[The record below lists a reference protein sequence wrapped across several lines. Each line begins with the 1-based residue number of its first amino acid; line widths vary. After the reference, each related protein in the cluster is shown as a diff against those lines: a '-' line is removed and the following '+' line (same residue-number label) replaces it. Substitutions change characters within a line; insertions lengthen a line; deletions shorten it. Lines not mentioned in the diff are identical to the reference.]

1 VNFDISFDG
10 AIQVTLAGLATGSVY
25 ALLLLGILIVFR
37 VSKAVN
43 FSQGQLG
50 MIAAYVAW
58 ALFTNG
64 VMPIWLALLVGTIL
78 AAGLALVID
87 RVFIERL
94 ARRGSLEGQDLVVT
108 LGVMLLLTSAA
119 ETFLGT
125 QTKSFANLG
134 NGIQFGFRS
143 VVINVNQLAVL
154 IGTVAILIGFA
165 IFLKTKPGVA
175 MRASAISP
183 DLARSF
189 GVNVSRVKAI
199 TWMVSGALAALV
211 GIILASRL
219 SVDPYFMT
227 PFLISAVLAGIIG
240 GLDRFAAP
248 ILIAFGL
255 ALYQNWSNFLFGSTT
270 GTASL
275 FVLVI
280 VLLAVLPKRL
290 LDERRESR
298 A

>member
-1 VNFDISFDG
+1 VSISLDG

-25 ALLLLGILIVFR
+25 ALLLLGVLIVYR

-58 ALFTNG
+58 WLFTSDIL
-64 VMPIWLALLVGTIL
+64 PIWVALLVGIAL
-78 AAGLALVID
+78 AAVLSLGTERIL
-87 RVFIERL
+87 IERL
-94 ARRGSLEGQDLVVT
+94 SRRGSLEGQDLVVT
-108 LGVMLLLTSAA
+108 LGVMLLLTAAA
-119 ETFLGT
+119 ETFIGT
-125 QTKSFANLG
+125 QTKSFTPLG
-134 NGIQFGFRS
+134 NDIQFGFRS
-143 VVINVNQLAVL
+143 VVINLNQLLVL
-154 IGTVAILIGFA
+154 VGTVILLVAFA
-165 IFLKTKPGVA
+165 AFLKTKPGVA
-175 MRASAISP
+175 MRASAMSP

-189 GVNVSRVKAI
+189 GVNVSRIKAI
-199 TWMVSGALAALV
+199 TWTISGILAALV

-219 SVDPYFMT
+219 SVDPYYMT
-227 PFLISAVLAGIIG
+227 PFLISAFIAGILG

-248 ILIAFGL
+248 ILICFGL
-255 ALYQNWSNFLFGSTT
+255 ALYQNWSSFLFGSTA

-275 FVLVI
+275 FILVI
-280 VLLAVLPKRL
+280 VLLAVLPKRF

>member
-1 VNFDISFDG
+1 MDISLDG

-43 FSQGQLG
+43 FAQGQLG

-58 ALFTNG
+58 ALFTAG
-64 VMPIWLALLVGTIL
+64 VIPIWLALLAGIVL
-78 AAGLALVID
+78 AAGLGLLTD
-87 RVFIERL
+87 RIFIERL
-94 ARRGSLEGQDLVVT
+94 SRRGTLEGQDLVVT
-108 LGVMLLLTSAA
+108 LGVMLLLTAAA

-125 QTKSFANLG
+125 QTKSFTPLG
-134 NGIQFGFRS
+134 NDIQFGFRT
-143 VVINVNQLAVL
+143 VVINASQLAVL
-154 IGTVAILIGFA
+154 LGTIIILVAFSM
-165 IFLKTKPGVA
+165 FLKTRPGVA
-175 MRASAISP
+175 MRASAMNP

-199 TWMVSGALAALV
+199 TWSISGVLAGVV
-211 GIILASRL
+211 GIVLASRL
-219 SVDPYFMT
+219 SVDPYYMT
-227 PFLISAVLAGIIG
+227 PFLISAFIAGIIG

-248 ILIAFGL
+248 ILVAFGL
-255 ALYQNWSNFLFGSTT
+255 ALYQNWSSFLFGSTA

-275 FVLVI
+275 FILVI
-280 VLLAVLPKRL
+280 VLLAVLPKRF
-290 LDERRESR
+290 LDERREAR

>member
-1 VNFDISFDG
+1 MDVSLDG

-43 FSQGQLG
+43 FAQGQLG

-58 ALFTNG
+58 ALFTAG
-64 VMPIWLALLVGTIL
+64 VIPIWLALLAGIFL
-78 AAGLALVID
+78 AAALGFLTD

-94 ARRGSLEGQDLVVT
+94 SRRGTLEGQDLVVT
-108 LGVMLLLTSAA
+108 LGVMLLLTAAA

-125 QTKSFANLG
+125 QTKSFTPLG
-134 NGIQFGFRS
+134 NDIQFGFRT
-143 VVINVNQLAVL
+143 VVINVSQLAVL
-154 IGTVAILIGFA
+154 LGTIVILIAFSV
-165 IFLKTKPGVA
+165 FLKTRPGVA
-175 MRASAISP
+175 MRASAMNP

-199 TWMVSGALAALV
+199 TWAISGVLAGVV
-211 GIILASRL
+211 GIVLASRL
-219 SVDPYFMT
+219 SVDPYYMT
-227 PFLISAVLAGIIG
+227 PFLISAFIAGIIG

-255 ALYQNWSNFLFGSTT
+255 ALYQNWSSFLFGSTA

-275 FVLVI
+275 FILVI
-280 VLLAVLPKRL
+280 VLLAVLPKRF
-290 LDERRESR
+290 LDERREAR

>member
-1 VNFDISFDG
+1 MDVSLDG

-43 FSQGQLG
+43 FAQGQLG

-58 ALFTNG
+58 ALFTAG
-64 VMPIWLALLVGTIL
+64 VIPIWLALLAGIFL
-78 AAGLALVID
+78 AAALGFLTD

-94 ARRGSLEGQDLVVT
+94 SRRGTLEGQDLVVT
-108 LGVMLLLTSAA
+108 LGVMLLLTAAA

-125 QTKSFANLG
+125 QTKSFTPLG
-134 NGIQFGFRS
+134 NDIQFGFRT
-143 VVINVNQLAVL
+143 VVINVSQLAVL
-154 IGTVAILIGFA
+154 LGTIAILIAFSV
-165 IFLKTKPGVA
+165 FLKTRPGVA
-175 MRASAISP
+175 MRASAMNP

-199 TWMVSGALAALV
+199 TWAISGVLAGVV
-211 GIILASRL
+211 GIVLASRL
-219 SVDPYFMT
+219 SVDPYYMT
-227 PFLISAVLAGIIG
+227 PFLISAFIAGIIG

-255 ALYQNWSNFLFGSTT
+255 ALYQNWSSFLFGSTA

-275 FVLVI
+275 FILVI
-280 VLLAVLPKRL
+280 VLLAVLPKRF
-290 LDERRESR
+290 LDERREAR

>member
-1 VNFDISFDG
+1 MSISLDG

-25 ALLLLGILIVFR
+25 ALLLLGVLIVYR

-58 ALFTNG
+58 WLFTSDIL
-64 VMPIWLALLVGTIL
+64 PIWVALLVGIAL
-78 AAGLALVID
+78 AAVLSLGTERIL
-87 RVFIERL
+87 IERL
-94 ARRGSLEGQDLVVT
+94 SRRGSLEGQDLVVT
-108 LGVMLLLTSAA
+108 LGVMLLLTAAA
-119 ETFLGT
+119 ETFIGT
-125 QTKSFANLG
+125 QTKSFTPLG
-134 NGIQFGFRS
+134 NDIQFGFRS
-143 VVINVNQLAVL
+143 VVINLNQLLVL
-154 IGTVAILIGFA
+154 VGTVILLVAFA
-165 IFLKTKPGVA
+165 AFLKTKPGVA
-175 MRASAISP
+175 MRASAMSP

-189 GVNVSRVKAI
+189 GVNVSRIKAI
-199 TWMVSGALAALV
+199 TWTISGILAALV

-219 SVDPYFMT
+219 SVDPYYMT
-227 PFLISAVLAGIIG
+227 PFLISAFIAGILG

-248 ILIAFGL
+248 ILICFGL
-255 ALYQNWSNFLFGSTT
+255 ALYQNWSSFLFGSTA

-275 FVLVI
+275 FILVI
-280 VLLAVLPKRL
+280 VLLAVLPKRF